1 MTRASRV
8 TWVVA
13 GLSMTG
19 CAAAPA
25 PVVVASTEP
34 VVASAPTA
42 SEAPAPPAPEVAST
56 TEAVRVAA
64 GDQRA
69 ELVKAKAS
77 FEAFLVRAQG
87 KPEYERAVEEAKERI
102 QDIDRMLIFI
112 GDGGTP
118 AAPAP

>member
-8 TWVVA
+8 SWVLV

-25 PVVVASTEP
+25 PMVVASTEP
-34 VVASAPTA
+34 VVASTPTA
-42 SEAPAPPAPEVAST
+42 SDSPAARAPEVAST
-56 TEAVRVAA
+56 TEPVRVAA

-87 KPEYERAVEEAKERI
+87 KPEYEKAVEEAKERI
-102 QDIDRMLIFI
+102 QDIDRMLVFI
-112 GDGGTP
+112 GDGGTL

>member
-8 TWVVA
+8 TWVLA
-13 GLSMTG
+13 GLSLTG

-34 VVASAPTA
+34 VAASTPAA
-42 SEAPAPPAPEVAST
+42 SDAPAAPVSEVAST
-56 TEAVRVAA
+56 PVRVAA

-87 KPEYERAVEEAKERI
+87 KPEYEKAVEEAKERI

-112 GDGGTP
+112 GDGGTL